1 MTVATVRAF
10 TSEARPTSPGRLRA
24 VGLYT
29 DEMQLLVIA
38 KQPIPGRVKTRLC
51 PPATPRGAA
60 AIAAA
65 ALADTLAAAST
76 APAAHRTV
84 VVDGVIA
91 PPAGWSVVP
100 QRDGT
105 LGERLTAAFA
115 DTARDG
121 VTSLLIGMDTPQI
134 TSTDL
139 DTITAM
145 LADDTDLDAV
155 LGPAADGGWWCL
167 ALRTARLGDVLRNI
181 PTSRPDTAAST
192 LAALQAVGAR
202 VALGDT
208 LRDVDTA
215 SDAWAVATMCA
226 PGSHFARAVRD
237 HLPHGGE
244 A

>member
-1 MTVATVRAF
+1 MTVATVPASTRA
-10 TSEARPTSPGRLRA
+10 GRLAPPGGQQTGGRRTA
-24 VGLYT
+24 EV
-29 DEMQLLVIA
+29 QLLVIA

-51 PPATPRGAA
+51 PPATPRQAA

-65 ALADTLAAAST
+65 ALADTLAAAS
-76 APAAHRTV
+76 AARAAHRTV

-91 PPAGWSVVP
+91 APAGWAAVL
-100 QRDGT
+100 QRTGT
-105 LGERLTAAFA
+105 LSDRLTAAFA
-115 DTARDG
+115 DTACDG

-145 LADDTDLDAV
+145 LADETDLDAV

-167 ALRTARLGDVLRNI
+167 ALRTARLADVLRSI
-181 PTSRPDTAAST
+181 PTSRPDTAVRT
-192 LAALQAVGAR
+192 LAALRAVGGR

-215 SDAWAVATMCA
+215 SDAWAVAAMCD
-226 PGSHFARAVRD
+226 PTSHFARAVRD